1 MQLRHGWLW
10 LCLLLPLSLQAQPP
24 TLKNMMEQQSPQQAE
39 EAAPEPQEPPPEP
52 TVIDEYERGSPRSS
66 MEGLLHALEHNDFER
81 AAHYLDGRNLPAAM
95 ADTPLAELAEEFK
108 LILNRT
114 LWVDLQSMSESRNGL
129 AGDGLPPY
137 RDLVGRIPLGSRQ
150 ISVYMQRVPRGD
162 GQYIWKISNATL
174 GEVPSL
180 YAQYGD
186 GPIGEYLSHH
196 LPEFEILGLQSWQFV
211 AVLLMFLLAYLISLP
226 LFALLK
232 WLARRS
238 HPDNDQ
244 LQRFIGGP
252 SRLLFVVLMVREAF
266 PLVRPSIEARAIAEG
281 HALMILALVW
291 VSVSGMELA
300 RERLN
305 RGLQEKGREQGAQL
319 LKPLFTIAKILI
331 IIVGLLMWLENL
343 GFKATTILAGLGIGG
358 LAVALAAQ
366 KSVENLIGA
375 ITLYLSSPVRVGNFC
390 KFGTQMGVVEEI
402 GLRYTR
408 IRTLD
413 RTVIHISNAT
423 FVDLELENFSEREKI
438 RYSPA
443 LNLRYDTPA
452 SKLRDVM
459 DEITEALKAHPRT
472 HESPLRV
479 RFHKFGPNALQ
490 LNVLSYIQTTAFPE
504 YLEAAEELNLAI
516 LTILE
521 KHGVA
526 MTDTTQLRWLQA
538 PGANRD

>member
-1 MQLRHGWLW
+1 MMRLGHGLLL
-10 LCLLLPLSLQAQPP
+10 LCLLLPLSLQAEPP
-24 TLKNMMEQQSPQQAE
+24 TLKNMMEQETPAETE
-39 EAAPEPQEPPPEP
+39 EAAPDKPAPEP
-52 TVIDEYERGSPRSS
+52 TVVDEYERGSPRSS
-66 MEGLLHALEHNDFER
+66 MEGLLHALRHNDFER
-81 AAHYLDGRNLPAAM
+81 AAHYLDGRNLPKGV
-95 ADTPLAELAEEFK
+95 ADLPLSLLAEEFK

-114 LWVDLQSMSESRNGL
+114 LWVDLHTLSESKDGL
-129 AGDGLPPY
+129 TGDGLPPY
-137 RDLVGRIPLGSRQ
+137 RDLVGRVPLGSRQ
-150 ISVYMQRVPRGD
+150 VSVYLQRVPRGD

-174 GEVPSL
+174 GEVPNL
-180 YAQYGD
+180 YQQYGD
-186 GPIGEYLSHH
+186 GPIGEYLSDH

-226 LFALLK
+226 LFAISK
-232 WLARRS
+232 WLVRR
-238 HPDNDQ
+238 HYPDNTQ
-244 LQRFIGGP
+244 LQRFISGP
-252 SRLLFVVLMVREAF
+252 LRLLFVVLVVREAF

-291 VSVSGMELA
+291 VMVSGMELA

-305 RGLQEKGREQGAQL
+305 RSFQEKGKDQGAQL
-319 LKPLFTIAKILI
+319 LKPLFTIGKILI
-331 IIVGLLMWLENL
+331 IIIGLLMWLENL

-375 ITLYLSSPVRVGNFC
+375 ITLYLSSPVKVGNFC

-408 IRTLD
+408 VRTLD

-423 FVDLELENFSEREKI
+423 FVDLQLENFSEREKI
-438 RYSPA
+438 RYSPS
-443 LNLRYDTPA
+443 LNLRYDTPV
-452 SKLRDVM
+452 SKLRGVM
-459 DEITEALKAHPRT
+459 DEITQALKDHPMT

-521 KHGVA
+521 QHGVA
-526 MTDTTQLRWLQA
+526 MTDTTQLRWLGTPKAADGQ
-538 PGANRD
+538 